1 MGGPMKGLEL
11 DAHLLDNRL
20 ETTSF
25 VARAA
30 GGRKRPYTADESL
43 ETAAS
48 LAVLLGQPLLLSGLP
63 GVGKTGA
70 AYYLASKVLGED
82 QEPIRLTVTTQ
93 TSGRD
98 LLYKF
103 DTLGRFH
110 FSQKPLR
117 HFLRFEALGRAIV
130 TACGAKALV
139 LDSAKDEPI
148 TDPDRIAEIV
158 GNERGFD
165 GPLRL
170 RDLLSRADELSEIPA
185 ATVVLIDEID
195 KAPRDTPN
203 DLLESFEAMRFNID
217 ELGLKIGAV
226 DDAADPQLR
235 KRARPIVVATTNA
248 ENNLPDA
255 FLRRCVFHEIAMPDE
270 ETVRSIVFQHLMT
283 IDEMDKTL
291 AERTSEVAV
300 SLGRRVA
307 EKVKGSSRV
316 PGTAEYIAL
325 ARAVHA
331 SPLTL
336 NAIQKALIEG
346 VPVNRDVAKAILGV
360 MVKTADDLLN
370 ALKALPVSA
379 LK

>member
-1 MGGPMKGLEL
+1 MMKGLEL
-11 DAHLLDNRL
+11 DARLLDNRL
-20 ETTSF
+20 EVTSF
-25 VARAA
+25 AARAA
-30 GGRKRPYTADESL
+30 GAKKRPYTADESL

-82 QEPIRLTVTTQ
+82 HEPIRLTVTTQ

-103 DTLGRFH
+103 DALGRFH
-110 FSQKPLR
+110 FKEYPLR
-117 HFLRFEALGRAIV
+117 RFLRFEALGQAIV
-130 TACGAKALV
+130 TACGANALV
-139 LDSAKDEPI
+139 LDAANDEPI
-148 TDPDRIAEIV
+148 TDPDRIFQIV
-158 GNERGFD
+158 GDALRED

-170 RDLLSRADELSEIPA
+170 RDLFPQARELSETPA

-203 DLLESFEAMRFNID
+203 DLLESFEALRFNID
-217 ELGLKIGAV
+217 ELGLKIGV
-226 DDAADPQLR
+226 LDETIDINSR
-235 KRARPIVVATTNA
+235 RRARPIVVATTNA

-255 FLRRCVFHEIAMPDE
+255 FLRRCVFHEIAMPNE
-270 ETVRSIVFQHLMT
+270 KRIRSIVFDHLMT
-283 IDEMDKTL
+283 IDRMDRAV
-291 AERTSEVAV
+291 AERTSQIAV
-300 SLGRRVA
+300 SLGSRVA

-336 NAIQKALIEG
+336 DALQKALEEG
-346 VPVNRDVAKAILGV
+346 VSVNENVAKAVLGV

-370 ALKALPVSA
+370 ALKALPVSVA
-379 LK
+379 K